1 MRAFVR
7 SGLIHS
13 RGAMNCPLSCRN
25 RPDSLAGAVQESTRS
40 TRRAEAF
47 VRRAAVGHEHLQL
60 RSQVEEMIDSL
71 LDILT
76 RHRVPEQVYED
87 LIQHAETEN
96 EQVR

>member
-1 MRAFVR
+1 
-7 SGLIHS
+7 
-13 RGAMNCPLSCRN
+13 
-25 RPDSLAGAVQESTRS
+25 
-40 TRRAEAF
+40 
-47 VRRAAVGHEHLQL
+47 
-60 RSQVEEMIDSL
+60 MIDSL